1 MVKLQ
6 FKLTAK
12 EYYQYNYYT
21 AWAAPTKK
29 RYRIIYF
36 LRVILLY
43 AAVAFLYIISSRS
56 HILWLDIS
64 VFLFTGTVYLVLIP
78 FFIQWSVKRRV
89 RSILSKKENHHVLDE
104 AEVILSDSG
113 ITDRD
118 TISESR
124 YNWDAIVE
132 FADTPT
138 AWYLYTNSYHAIV
151 IPKRVVADDNEIR
164 EAERLFAAHL
174 PLDV

>member
-6 FKLTAK
+6 FRLTAK

-21 AWAAPTKK
+21 AWAAPSKK

-43 AAVAFLYIISSRS
+43 AAVALMYILSSRS

-64 VFLFTGTVYLVLIP
+64 VFVITGTIYLILIP

-89 RSILSKKENHHVLDE
+89 RTILSKKENSHVLDE
-104 AEVILSDSG
+104 AEVVLADAG

-118 TISESR
+118 IISESR
-124 YNWDAIVE
+124 YNWDAIIE

-151 IPKRVVADDNEIR
+151 IPKRVLADEDEKK
-164 EAERLFAAHL
+164 EAERLFATHL